1 MATIEVEGITKSF
14 NSRRV
19 VDEVSF
25 SVEAGEIFGLLGPN
39 GAGKTTTIRII
50 LDIFKPDSGRVAV
63 LGGAM
68 NTGKLDRIG
77 YLPEERGL
85 YQETRLEETLVYL
98 ATLKGLSKAEA
109 KRRVA
114 EFLEKFELAEHKKK
128 KVRELSKGMQQKAQ
142 LIATLVH
149 KPDLVIVDEPFSALD
164 PINTQM
170 VKELLREEKQRGT
183 TVVMCS
189 HQMHQVQ
196 ELCDRVLLIHQGR
209 VMLYGQVDET
219 RRRFAGREV
228 LISPSKDLP
237 PVMPGV
243 ETVTMVNGGAHLT
256 LNSGVSPQQ
265 LLRWLV
271 EQKITVEHFETV
283 MPSLDEIFIRVV
295 QNSGMS
301 E

>member
-68 NTGKLDRIG
+68 DTSKLDRIG

-109 KRRVA
+109 QRRVA

-142 LIATLVH
+142 LIAALVH

-237 PVMPGV
+237 PMMPGV
-243 ETVTMVNGGAHLT
+243 EAVTMVNGGAHLT